1 MDSDD
6 DYEEKYKPSRT
17 KRRRVNDVRA
27 ASRPSVESHASGAT
41 EFDLTPLLETVQ
53 HECSEEDVAIDTVI
67 NELLPDLIRARDLWL
82 QQQVREDQY
91 GRPVRPLTR
100 YERALL
106 ISDIQSKLDS
116 GHPLTYLEAVIL
128 RKLKVQREKGLR
140 NIPDLDLESYLNTT
154 TVTPLPPPRQDPPVN
169 TDVLDALYSI
179 RTTPYESSFLS
190 RLLGADSAPT
200 PGLIAVDWDA
210 YSPWMALMDDIR
222 DHHSLAHPERE
233 QADSVSAPIEYVSLQ
248 PCHLDQIHDLL
259 ARTFWSGIDVSDS
272 LQYSPEKCTVVAVYK
287 KLVVGVAF
295 LSSPQETY
303 ITYLAV
309 RTGWENAQIATNMLY
324 HLITL
329 NPNKDITLHVSVNN
343 PAMLLYNRFGFKAEE
358 FIVGFYDA
366 YLDPQSRASKNAFRL
381 RLRR

>member
-6 DYEEKYKPSRT
+6 DYEEKY
-17 KRRRVNDVRA
+17 
-27 ASRPSVESHASGAT
+27 SHASGAT

-53 HECSEEDVAIDTVI
+53 HECSEEDVAFDTVI

-128 RKLKVQREKGLR
+128 RKLKVQRAR
-140 NIPDLDLESYLNTT
+140 FSYLNTT

-169 TDVLDALYSI
+169 PDVLDALYSI

-222 DHHSLAHPERE
+222 DHHSLAQ